1 MSSNYGWWLPV
12 AASTYADK
20 IDGSLAILHWA
31 MLIIFGVWAVYMAY
45 CMVRY
50 RQKKNPQADY
60 GFTHSYKALTPDV
73 IILVFEIWLIFFIG
87 VPIWAHIREE
97 LPAPPDAIEV
107 NVVGEQFAWTVH
119 YPGAD
124 GVFGKADVKL
134 VNADNPLGLDA
145 ADPAGADDIVSVNAM
160 VLPVNKP
167 VLIHLSAKDVIHSFF
182 VPEFRVKQDAV
193 PGMKIKLWVEPNKE
207 GLYELGCAR
216 LCGTGHYR
224 MRADV
229 LVKSAGDYESWLAAQ
244 KKGI

>member
-87 VPIWAHIREE
+87 VPIWAHIKEE
-97 LPAPPDAIEV
+97 FPKPEASVTINIIA
-107 NVVGEQFAWTVH
+107 EQYAWIAH

-124 GVFGKADVKL
+124 GKFGKTRMNL
-134 VNADNPLGLDA
+134 VNAGTPIGLDP
-145 ADPAGADDIVSVNAM
+145 ADTHGQDDIVSVNAL

-167 VLIHLSAKDVIHSFF
+167 VLIHLSSMDVIHSFF
-182 VPEFRVKQDAV
+182 VPEFRIKQDVV
-193 PGMKIKLWVEPNKE
+193 PGMKIKIWVEPLMP
-207 GLYELGCAR
+207 GLFELGCA
-216 LCGTGHYR
+216 
-224 MRADV
+224 
-229 LVKSAGDYESWLAAQ
+229 Q
-244 KKGI
+244 